1 MKQDLY
7 LIISDGLSINQI
19 SAAFERSCRNE
30 KPQAVLYDPQKH
42 ADTAA
47 SRFIK
52 TVQAK
57 EIAVIIK
64 NDADKALALEADGVQ
79 IPYGKGIKNVRK
91 QIGELALGV
100 ICTTRDEAM
109 RAGEAGADYIGFEG
123 DDAADLTQW
132 WSELFTLPCIDFN
145 PDRPSEFAD
154 FRIQILSC

>member
-7 LIISDGLSINQI
+7 LIIPDGLSINQL
-19 SAAFERSCRNE
+19 SAAFEHSCRNE

-47 SRFIK
+47 NRFIK
-52 TVQAK
+52 AVQAK

-64 NDADKALALEADGVQ
+64 NDAGKALALGADGVQ

-109 RAGEAGADYIGFEG
+109 RAGEAGADYIGFKG

-132 WSELFTLPCIDFN
+132 WSELFTLPCVDFN

-154 FRIQILSC
+154 FRIQILCC